1 MSKPIWGRAGA
12 SSSDRSR
19 GTELEEAPASREGP
33 SVGAVVFDDYTVVV
47 PTVVGRGVPPA
58 PVADRPAPSAD
69 QPYDADGRQDRQHEG
84 PQLAQVR
91 PEQQPADK
99 PPMSAPAIPAPMV
112 PRMPSGVGPGRRR
125 RATAPTIRPMK
136 ARTRTTR
143 EAIQLSHPADPLS
156 ECSLNVVGHPLT
168 VRFRMCVM
176 GTKPLMATQR
186 FAPELRSA
194 TEARRFVENELRPA
208 GAGEDTLCHAQLLV
222 TELVTNAAR
231 HAHSAVDLT
240 IAGDHGHVR
249 IEARDDS
256 SVIPLVPQGD
266 AETRHRGLQLI
277 EDLSEGWGVD
287 VLGDGKV
294 VWCELASRGLASL
307 KSAARRS

>member
-1 MSKPIWGRAGA
+1 
-12 SSSDRSR
+12 
-19 GTELEEAPASREGP
+19 
-33 SVGAVVFDDYTVVV
+33 
-47 PTVVGRGVPPA
+47 
-58 PVADRPAPSAD
+58 
-69 QPYDADGRQDRQHEG
+69 
-84 PQLAQVR
+84 
-91 PEQQPADK
+91 
-99 PPMSAPAIPAPMV
+99 
-112 PRMPSGVGPGRRR
+112 
-125 RATAPTIRPMK
+125 
-136 ARTRTTR
+136 
-143 EAIQLSHPADPLS
+143 
-156 ECSLNVVGHPLT
+156 
-168 VRFRMCVM
+168 
-176 GTKPLMATQR
+176 MATQR